1 MVRRLPQLVLTLR
14 RRLLFRTVHSA
25 PVVVGSDRRRCRR
38 GADLGRQLR
47 DLARWD

>member
-1 MVRRLPQLVLTLR
+1 MVRRLPQFVFTLR
-14 RRLLFRTVHSA
+14 RRLLLGTMHSP
-25 PVVVGSDRRRCRR
+25 PVVVGSDRQRRRR